1 MKSRSPRHQGG
12 AVLLIALVMLLLLT
26 LLAVTSMRETTL
38 QNRVGGNVSEQKRAY
53 NAAESALREAER
65 RLSTLRGTQAFGNAS
80 GGFDSCTT
88 SATVLAPTVENLCI
102 LSDSKDLDTQ
112 AKVQTWAQAALQTME
127 PVPAANSVGY
137 RGFDGQSRYRL
148 APRWVVT
155 AMQGGP
161 EGDLGDVYQGRGT
174 YYYRVTA
181 VARSGGARFPVILQ
195 SIVKLEVK

>member
-1 MKSRSPRHQGG
+1 MTSRSPRNQGG

-65 RLSTLRGTQAFGNAS
+65 RLSSLRGTLAFGNAS

-88 SATVLAPTVENLCI
+88 SANALAATVENLCI

-112 AKVQTWAQAALQTME
+112 AKVQAWAKVALQTLD
-127 PVPAANSVGY
+127 PVPAENSVGY

-148 APRWVVT
+148 APRWVIT
-155 AMQGGP
+155 AVGSSSS
-161 EGDLGDVYQGRGT
+161 ELYDST

-195 SIVKLEVK
+195 SIVKLEVP

>member
-65 RLSTLRGTQAFGNAS
+65 RLSTLRGTLDFDKGSA
-80 GGFDSCTT
+80 GFDSCTT
-88 SATVLAPTVENLCI
+88 SANALAATVENLCI

-112 AKVQTWAQAALQTME
+112 AKVQAWAQTALQTLSDA
-127 PVPAANSVGY
+127 PAENSVGY

-155 AMQGGP
+155 SIPGSTNPDPSEALSGKGS
-161 EGDLGDVYQGRGT
+161 

-195 SIVKLEVK
+195 SIVKLEVQ

>member
-1 MKSRSPRHQGG
+1 MKPRSPRRQGG

-65 RLSTLRGTQAFGNAS
+65 RLSTLRGTQAFINAS
-80 GGFDSCTT
+80 DGFDSCTT
-88 SATVLAPTVENLCI
+88 SANTLAPTVENLCI

-112 AKVQTWAQAALQTME
+112 AKVQTWAQTALQTLSDA
-127 PVPAANSVGY
+127 PAENSVGY

-155 AMQGGP
+155 AMGNAGA
-161 EGDLGDVYQGRGT
+161 GLYDST

-195 SIVKLEVK
+195 SIVKLEVP

>member
-1 MKSRSPRHQGG
+1 MTSRSPRKQGG

-38 QNRVGGNVSEQKRAY
+38 QNRVGGNVSEHKRAY

-65 RLSTLRGTQAFGNAS
+65 RLSNLRGTQAFGMAS
-80 GGFDSCTT
+80 GGFDSCIT
-88 SATVLAPTVENLCI
+88 SANTLAPTVENLCI

-112 AKVQTWAQAALQTME
+112 AKVQTWAQTALQTLSDA
-127 PVPAANSVGY
+127 PAENSVGY

-155 AMQGGP
+155 AIGNASAGLY
-161 EGDLGDVYQGRGT
+161 DST

-195 SIVKLEVK
+195 SIVKLEVP

>member
-1 MKSRSPRHQGG
+1 MKSCSHRRQGG

-65 RLSTLRGTQAFGNAS
+65 RLSALRGTVIFNSAS
-80 GGFDSCTT
+80 AGFDSCTT
-88 SATVLAPTVENLCI
+88 SANTLAPTVENLCI
-102 LSDSKDLDTQ
+102 LSDGKDLDTQ
-112 AKVQTWAQAALQTME
+112 AKVQAWAKIALQTLSDA
-127 PVPAANSVGY
+127 PAENSVGY
-137 RGFDGQSRYRL
+137 RGFDGESRYRL

-155 AMQGGP
+155 FIAGSASPNPSEALSGK
-161 EGDLGDVYQGRGT
+161 GS
-174 YYYRVTA
+174 YYYRVTV

-195 SIVKLEVK
+195 SIVKLEVQ